1 MCYGIRWGVI
11 DNKNGLTWYV
21 FFMLSPAF
29 IPILLQNEE
38 DISLGSLS
46 RQIVDLQGALDAQ
59 GQAIRALLVRLNAS
73 GTLKAPS
80 VGSSRSRDF
89 SKRENILWDVTTGAD
104 VSGVEGENQT
114 LRQENGVLSRSS
126 SSSPREFE
134 KGKARELAI
143 PL

>member
-59 GQAIRALLVRLNAS
+59 GQAIRALLVRLNAPR
-73 GTLKAPS
+73 LL
-80 VGSSRSRDF
+80 SSLL
-89 SKRENILWDVTTGAD
+89 IY
-104 VSGVEGENQT
+104 Q
-114 LRQENGVLSRSS
+114 LSS
-126 SSSPREFE
+126 
-134 KGKARELAI
+134 
-143 PL
+143 